1 MQSWQSAAILATSK
15 LLFLQTHSFSGS
27 VWGTAVSVCILAPQ
41 LVPLIVEDSS
51 VDLDFVGWIIV
62 VDLISEDVVA
72 SSSDVTW
79 CSTTVVFSAIVVVGI
94 VVDSEVGSDVLSS
107 SGPYGG
113 GKDVGAALMIEK
125 LLLCRS
131 SASGGST
138 ASFGTHSDSAYRF
151 ASRCW

>member
-51 VDLDFVGWIIV
+51 ADLDFVGWIIV

-94 VVDSEVGSDVLSS
+94 VVDSDVLSS

-138 ASFGTHSDSAYRF
+138 ASFGTHSGSAYRF

>member
-51 VDLDFVGWIIV
+51 AGLDFVGWIIV

-79 CSTTVVFSAIVVVGI
+79 CSTTVVCSALVVVGI
-94 VVDSEVGSDVLSS
+94 VVDSEVLSS

-113 GKDVGAALMIEK
+113 GKDVGAALMMEK

-151 ASRCW
+151 ARRCW